1 MFKNKKSLVLLLLAL
16 SMVFTACSKNNSL
29 LIATVNGVGIERET
43 FNKEF
48 ELVKK
53 IRKNQYGDDILE
65 KDIDGRP
72 YVDLLEEELFRLY
85 VFEEIIA
92 QDLERLEIAVTDK
105 EVQNEMNI
113 MRENDIA
120 RLGSEEEY
128 QKFLKDNGFTEEYLK
143 DVTRRQL
150 RLSKH
155 RDDFMNKIH
164 LKDDEIKKYYDDQKE
179 NLVKLRISHILLEDE
194 NKAKEVKSKLKA
206 DASNF
211 AELAAKES
219 VDVQTAEKGGDIG
232 YIVKGNL
239 TQIGLE
245 ALEEPIFK
253 LGEGEVSQ
261 PIKTDFG
268 YHIVYVEE
276 KLDTQDKLKS
286 DIVAR
291 LKSEKHEKK
300 IKELEEN
307 AEVKILDKKY
317 KYK

>member
-16 SMVFTACSKNNSL
+16 SMVFTACSKSNSL

-105 EVQNEMNI
+105 EVQNDMKI

-179 NLVKLRISHILLEDE
+179 DLVKLRISHILLEDE